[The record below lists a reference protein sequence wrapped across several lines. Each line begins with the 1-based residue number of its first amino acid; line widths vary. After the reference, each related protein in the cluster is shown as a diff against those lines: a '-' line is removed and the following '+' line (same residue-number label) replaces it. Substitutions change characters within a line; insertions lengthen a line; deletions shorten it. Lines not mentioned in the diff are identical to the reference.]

1 VSVLLNTVL
10 LLELAVTVVRTVF
23 LSYGAAAVV
32 VRLALRLLVVTA
44 VRQKTQGL
52 LAAALVA
59 AVQTVKVTDQM
70 AQSQTAAM
78 AVGLRV
84 LTGWGLQPLR
94 LRLLA

>member
-44 VRQKTQGL
+44 ARQKTRGL
-52 LAAALVA
+52 LAAALAA

-78 AVGLRV
+78 AAGLRV
-84 LTGWGLQPLR
+84 LTD
-94 LRLLA
+94 